1 MGEGVPSL
9 HPERRGS
16 LNLSP
21 EENKVEEMGG
31 LPAYVVSVATAL
43 MRGGMTRSHAIATA
57 RNVMKKTCATG
68 YWRGDPKSPVS
79 AAIRAACCAAEAEMK
94 AKDI

>member
-1 MGEGVPSL
+1 MGQGVPSL

-21 EENKVEEMGG
+21 KRNKVEKMGG

-43 MRGGMTRSHAIATA
+43 MRGGMTRSHAIASA
-57 RNVMKKTCATG
+57 RSGLGKTCATG
-68 YWRGDPKSPVS
+68 LWFGRPGSPIS
-79 AAIRAACCAAEAEMK
+79 PAIRAAACAAIAEMN

>member
-1 MGEGVPSL
+1 MGQGVPSL

-21 EENKVEEMGG
+21 KRNKVENMGG

-68 YWRGDPKSPVS
+68 YWRGNPKSPVS
-79 AAIRAACCAAEAEMK
+79 PAIRAACCAAVAEME